1 MRRFHPSDSQGVS
14 GAVPGD
20 SVPGQRSHSGQLGL
34 ATDGPRSDPDTASG
48 SEFSGPWSY
57 EQLPEVQRA
66 DPSLG
71 VVYRGVERLVS
82 AVLCAVGT
90 TGALYRR
97 FEGAGGG
104 GKFYQLLA
112 PRSIRNELL
121 GMLRS
126 KAAGH
131 LGVKRTLDQVKRR
144 AYWSS
149 WKTDTELVC
158 RRCAVCCQYHRG
170 KVPPRLGYLQG
181 MRVGAL
187 VDRLLVDLCGPYVAA
202 GGYTYVCTEVC
213 SFTEFVVAWPV
224 GSKCTVTVARGLV
237 DRAFLPF
244 GTPRLLLTE
253 PLNPIGTCPGHH
265 LSTKIGRWRVLSG
278 MAPVEFSAVLLC

>member
-1 MRRFHPSDSQGVS
+1 M
-14 GAVPGD
+14 
-20 SVPGQRSHSGQLGL
+20 
-34 ATDGPRSDPDTASG
+34 
-48 SEFSGPWSY
+48 
-57 EQLPEVQRA
+57 QRA

-71 VVYRGVERLVS
+71 VVYRGFEHLVP

-90 TGALYRR
+90 IGVLYRGVECLVPPVLCAVGAIGVVYQGVERLVPAVLCAVGTIGVLYRR

-131 LGVKRTLDQVKRR
+131 LGVKKTLDQVKRR

-187 VDRLLVDLCGPYVAA
+187 MDRLLVDLCGPYVAA
-202 GGYTYVCTEVC
+202 GGYTCVHRHLQFHQVCC
-213 SFTEFVVAWPV
+213 
-224 GSKCTVTVARGLV
+224 
-237 DRAFLPF
+237 
-244 GTPRLLLTE
+244 
-253 PLNPIGTCPGHH
+253 
-265 LSTKIGRWRVLSG
+265 G
-278 MAPVEFSAVLLC
+278 MAYWV